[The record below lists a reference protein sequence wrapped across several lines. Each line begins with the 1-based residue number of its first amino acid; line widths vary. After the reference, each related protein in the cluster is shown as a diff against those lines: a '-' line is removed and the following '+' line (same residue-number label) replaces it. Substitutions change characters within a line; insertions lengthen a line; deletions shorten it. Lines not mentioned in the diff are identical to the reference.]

1 MLKHKNF
8 IIFIFLIL
16 INISNLFSQE
26 NTYIIEGK
34 IRFKGKGKIY
44 IILVNENTFSLKT
57 EGINKM
63 IFSPSFLEEQSGEI
77 SFTFKNVKS
86 GIYGIK
92 CFLSLRRFMTRIAGL
107 HVTVHAVQFRTV
119 IRDSG
124 ERFQTPVF
132 LIIPIR
138 HASYRV
144 MKTFEEK
151 AIFITR

>member
-92 CFLSLRRFMTRIAGL
+92 CFLDENNNGKLDKRLFSPIEPWGMSWKDKKSFGPPKFKNIEFE
-107 HVTVHAVQFRTV
+107 VTSN
-119 IRDSG
+119 IKD
-124 ERFQTPVF
+124 
-132 LIIPIR
+132 LII
-138 HASYRV
+138 
-144 MKTFEEK
+144 ELN
-151 AIFITR
+151 